1 LGNSVKH
8 WGEGGGGQLIINAV
22 VYEEKFRFKNLKDNT
37 ILEIEKDRLL
47 LEIKRFSLRPLY
59 NAADEILSDSI
70 TKYS

>member
-8 WGEGGGGQLIINAV
+8 WGGGGQLIINAV